1 MKKIYQIWAIHRTGL
16 DSAAAQPCVAYDS
29 LSACAEIVE
38 AHRKL
43 QAERGREVPAA
54 EIHLIPDLALCQVEY
69 GQVGAGP
76 LAPERYVLLTI
87 SHIQEA
93 WV

>member
-1 MKKIYQIWAIHRTGL
+1 MKKAYQIWAIHRTGL

-29 LSACAEIVE
+29 FSACIEVVE

-43 QAERGREVPAA
+43 MEERGREIPAA
-54 EIHLIPDLALCQVEY
+54 EKHLIPDLALCQIEFGRVR
-69 GQVGAGP
+69 AGLP
-76 LAPERYVLLTI
+76 ATKRFVLLTVT
-87 SHIQEA
+87 HIQEA